1 MIVLFPSC
9 AFLSETT
16 RMLAIYRAL
25 RARGADVTMATH
37 GGPYTRVLDDE
48 GVPFDLVP
56 PTMDDARAHDYV
68 RGVAAFEAS
77 PPPLF
82 TRDEAIAHARAEAT
96 YLRDVGARAV
106 VTGFTLTTLV
116 SSRLAGALLVTDHA
130 GSFVGP
136 VFDRRLA
143 PVATIPPIP
152 VLRFLPR
159 FLREYLANQG
169 PMRTKA
175 FGAVLDDAAK
185 ELGVEGVPSLAA
197 LLMGD
202 LTLVTDIPELVGIP
216 REALEGWAPRHPE
229 CFRSAHALRY
239 TGPLYAKLDRP
250 IPEHVSRFL
259 DEGDPPVYV
268 ALTSTEASFV
278 RRVVSD
284 ALATGRRVLVAG
296 AIHDLEDL
304 AGPRVCV
311 GGVLPSHLIFP
322 RVAAGVIMGGQG
334 SVQTALASG
343 VPFVGLPMHP
353 EQDWNV
359 VCAERVGAA
368 IRFDPRRAGDGS
380 LTRALLPL
388 LEGETA
394 RAARASAARI
404 RDLYAT
410 VDGADD
416 AAHAIL
422 EALAKL
428 PAPTPRERSRSTEA
442 TAP

>member
-9 AFLSETT
+9 AFLSETS

-25 RARGADVTMATH
+25 RARGAAVTMATH
-37 GGPYTRVLDDE
+37 GGPMSRLLEDE

-56 PTMDDARAHDYV
+56 PAMGDDRARDYV
-68 RGVAAFEAS
+68 RSVAAFESS

-96 YLRDVGARAV
+96 YLRSVGARAV
-106 VTGFTLTTLV
+106 VTGFTLTTLL

-136 VFDRRLA
+136 VFDRKLA
-143 PVATIPPIP
+143 PVATIAPVPIFR
-152 VLRFLPR
+152 VFPR
-159 FLREYLANQG
+159 FLRHYVANQG

-216 REALEGWAPRHPE
+216 REELEGWVPRHPE
-229 CFRSAHALRY
+229 CFRSAHALKY
-239 TGPLYAKLDRP
+239 TGPLYAKLDRA

-268 ALTSTEASFV
+268 ALTSTEASYV
-278 RRVVSD
+278 KRVVSD
-284 ALATGRRVLVAG
+284 VVATGRRVLVAG
-296 AIHDLEDL
+296 GLHDLAEL
-304 AGPRVCV
+304 GGPRVCV

-322 RVAAGVIMGGQG
+322 CVAAGVIMGGQG

-359 VCAERVGAA
+359 VCAERAGAA

-380 LTRALLPL
+380 LTRALLTL
-388 LEGETA
+388 LDGPSAVTA
-394 RAARASAARI
+394 RAAAARV
-404 RDLYAT
+404 RDLYAA
-410 VDGADD
+410 VDGADE
-416 AAHAIL
+416 AARVIV
-422 EALAKL
+422 EAV
-428 PAPTPRERSRSTEA
+428 ERS
-442 TAP
+442 APAEREPRGPRAAAAP